1 MKRFLNQWCLPTL
14 AVTQGLCHL
23 LHEPLVVVEGGIE
36 AELMLLLV
44 GNPKTSRGRKSAAK
58 LFVELS
64 VEKFR
69 PNLEVSSFGF
79 QFQFWDLV
87 KIIIRIIFA
96 VLSAVRHGVNKYSG
110 DWDVFKLLKKNHQK
124 L

>member
-23 LHEPLVVVEGGIE
+23 LHEPFVVVERGVE
-36 AELMLLLV
+36 AELVPLLV

-58 LFVELS
+58 LVVKLS

-69 PNLEVSSFGF
+69 PNLKVSSFGF
-79 QFQFWDLV
+79 QS
-87 KIIIRIIFA
+87 IFGPGQDHN
-96 VLSAVRHGVNKYSG
+96 LDHCHSLEYSQARC
-110 DWDVFKLLKKNHQK
+110 KNI
-124 L
+124 LR

>member
-23 LHEPLVVVEGGIE
+23 LHEPLVVVERGVE
-36 AELMLLLV
+36 AELVPLLV
-44 GNPKTSRGRKSAAK
+44 GNPKTSSGGKSAAK
-58 LFVELS
+58 LVVELS

-79 QFQFWDLV
+79 QFQFFRPGQDHNSDHSRSLE
-87 KIIIRIIFA
+87 
-96 VLSAVRHGVNKYSG
+96 YSQARC
-110 DWDVFKLLKKNHQK
+110 KQILR
-124 L
+124 